1 MTAELEIDD
10 LAVRF
15 GGLHALD
22 GIAVGVEEGHTMGI
36 IGPNGA
42 GKTTLLNAVCGLVR
56 PSRGEVRF
64 RGQTLTGRKGEQIA
78 ALGVARTFQLAE
90 GFGDFTVWD
99 YVRLGMAAA
108 GKGRAGGGRVAG
120 GGASGPEAERTCVA
134 SLELI
139 GLWPERA
146 RLLRS
151 LPYGLRKL
159 VDVCRATVSEPH
171 ILLLDEPTS
180 GLSATERADM
190 VIHLRTLKETI
201 RTMLIVD
208 HDVGFISAV
217 SDQLYAIAYG
227 KPLTQGPPEHVLRH
241 PDVIAAYMG

>member
-22 GIAVGVEEGHTMGI
+22 GIAVGVEEGSTLGI

-108 GKGRAGGGRVAG
+108 GGRASTDSS
-120 GGASGPEAERTCVA
+120 ASAKCVA
-134 SLELI
+134 SLEVI
-139 GLWPERA
+139 GLWAERG

-159 VDVCRATVSEPH
+159 VDVGRATVSEPH
-171 ILLLDEPTS
+171 LLLLDEPTS
-180 GLSATERADM
+180 GLSAQERADM

-241 PDVIAAYMG
+241 PGVIAAYMG

>member
-1 MTAELEIDD
+1 VTAELEIDD

-22 GIAVGVEEGHTMGI
+22 GIAVGVEEGHTLGI

-64 RGQTLTGRKGEQIA
+64 RGQALTGRKGEQIA

-108 GKGRAGGGRVAG
+108 GKS
-120 GGASGPEAERTCVA
+120 SGPQAERKCVT
-134 SLELI
+134 SLEVI
-139 GLWPERA
+139 GLWAERA

-171 ILLLDEPTS
+171 LLLLDEPTS

-190 VIHLRTLKETI
+190 VVHLRTLKETI
-201 RTMLIVD
+201 ATMLIVD

>member
-1 MTAELEIDD
+1 VTAELEIDD

-22 GIAVGVEEGHTMGI
+22 GIAVGVEEGHTLGI

-42 GKTTLLNAVCGLVR
+42 GKTTLLNAICGLVR

-108 GKGRAGGGRVAG
+108 PHARHSARASRRAGGQADQR
-120 GGASGPEAERTCVA
+120 CVA
-134 SLELI
+134 SLEMI
-139 GLWPERA
+139 GLWAERG

-159 VDVCRATVSEPH
+159 VDVGRATVSEPH
-171 ILLLDEPTS
+171 LLLLDEPTS
-180 GLSATERADM
+180 GLSAQERADM
-190 VIHLRTLKETI
+190 VVHLRTLKETI

>member
-22 GIAVGVEEGHTMGI
+22 GIAVGVEEGHTLGI

-42 GKTTLLNAVCGLVR
+42 GKTTLLNAICGLVR

-99 YVRLGMAAA
+99 YVMLGMAAA
-108 GKGRAGGGRVAG
+108 GKSR
-120 GGASGPEAERTCVA
+120 GPAAEHTCVT
-134 SLELI
+134 SLEVI
-139 GLWPERA
+139 GLWAERA

-171 ILLLDEPTS
+171 LLLLDEPTS

>member
-1 MTAELEIDD
+1 
-10 LAVRF
+10 
-15 GGLHALD
+15 
-22 GIAVGVEEGHTMGI
+22 MGI

-42 GKTTLLNAVCGLVR
+42 GKTTLLNAICGLVR

-108 GKGRAGGGRVAG
+108 AKSRGTQ
-120 GGASGPEAERTCVA
+120 AEEKCVA
-134 SLELI
+134 SLEVI
-139 GLWPERA
+139 GLWAERA

-190 VIHLRTLKETI
+190 VVHLRTLKETI

>member
-1 MTAELEIDD
+1 VTAELEIDD

-15 GGLHALD
+15 GGLLALD
-22 GIAVGVEEGHTMGI
+22 GIAVGVEEGHTLGI

-108 GKGRAGGGRVAG
+108 GKS
-120 GGASGPEAERTCVA
+120 SGLDAERKCVA
-134 SLELI
+134 SLEVI
-139 GLWPERA
+139 GLWAERA

-190 VIHLRTLKETI
+190 VVHLRTLKETI
-201 RTMLIVD
+201 RTMLVVD

>member
-22 GIAVGVEEGHTMGI
+22 GIAVGVEEGHTLGI

-42 GKTTLLNAVCGLVR
+42 GKTTLLNAICGLVR

-99 YVRLGMAAA
+99 YVRLGMAAS
-108 GKGRAGGGRVAG
+108 
-120 GGASGPEAERTCVA
+120 ASRNNADRKCVE
-134 SLELI
+134 SLEVI
-139 GLWPERA
+139 GLWAERG

-180 GLSATERADM
+180 GLSAQERADM
-190 VIHLRTLKETI
+190 VVHLRTLKETI

>member
-56 PSRGEVRF
+56 PSRGAVRF

-108 GKGRAGGGRVAG
+108 ARSRGT
-120 GGASGPEAERTCVA
+120 EAEEKCVA
-134 SLELI
+134 SLEVI

-190 VIHLRTLKETI
+190 VVHLRTLKETI

>member
-1 MTAELEIDD
+1 VSTELEIDD

-22 GIAVGVEEGHTMGI
+22 GIAVGVEEGQTLGI

-42 GKTTLLNAVCGLVR
+42 GKTTLLNAICGLVR

-99 YVRLGMAAA
+99 YVRLGMAASN
-108 GKGRAGGGRVAG
+108 KSR
-120 GGASGPEAERTCVA
+120 GPGAERTCVD
-134 SLELI
+134 SLEVI
-139 GLWPERA
+139 GLWAERA

-159 VDVCRATVSEPH
+159 VDVCRATVSEPNL
-171 ILLLDEPTS
+171 LLLDEPTS

-190 VIHLRTLKETI
+190 VVHLRTLKQTI

-227 KPLTQGPPEHVLRH
+227 KPLTQGPPEHVLAH

>member
-1 MTAELEIDD
+1 MRCVITPAASDRNSD
-10 LAVRF
+10 AP
-15 GGLHALD
+15 
-22 GIAVGVEEGHTMGI
+22 IAVI
-36 IGPNGA
+36 
-42 GKTTLLNAVCGLVR
+42 KKVR
-56 PSRGEVRF
+56 
-64 RGQTLTGRKGEQIA
+64 
-78 ALGVARTFQLAE
+78 
-90 GFGDFTVWD
+90 
-99 YVRLGMAAA
+99 
-108 GKGRAGGGRVAG
+108 
-120 GGASGPEAERTCVA
+120 GGALRRRRGRYATNSSASAKCVA
-134 SLELI
+134 SLEVI
-139 GLWPERA
+139 GLWAERG

-180 GLSATERADM
+180 GLSAQERADM

>member
-1 MTAELEIDD
+1 MTIELEIDD

-22 GIAVGVEEGHTMGI
+22 GIAVTVEAGTTLGI

-64 RGQTLTGRKGEQIA
+64 RGQALTGRKGEQIA
-78 ALGVARTFQLAE
+78 AAGVARTFQLAE

-108 GKGRAGGGRVAG
+108 RPPRT
-120 GGASGPEAERTCVA
+120 GAAADQRCAAALAT
-134 SLELI
+134 I
-139 GLWPERA
+139 DLWPQRA

-171 ILLLDEPTS
+171 MLLLDEPTS
-180 GLSATERADM
+180 GLSAQERADM
-190 VIHLRTLKETI
+190 VVHLRMLKETI

-217 SDQLYAIAYG
+217 SDHLYAIAYG
-227 KPLTQGPPEHVLRH
+227 KPLTHGTPEHVLKH
-241 PDVIAAYMG
+241 PEVIAAYMG

>member
-1 MTAELEIDD
+1 MTAELEVTD

-22 GIAVGVEEGHTMGI
+22 GIDFTVGAGTILGI

-56 PSRGEVRF
+56 PARGDVRF
-64 RGQTLTGRKGEQIA
+64 RGEMLTGRKGEQIA
-78 ALGVARTFQLAE
+78 AAGVARTFQLAE
-90 GFGDFTVWD
+90 GFADFTVFD

-108 GKGRAGGGRVAG
+108 AGSREQRHGAG
-120 GGASGPEAERTCVA
+120 DHCAAA
-134 SLELI
+134 LQAAD
-139 GLWPERA
+139 LWPHRS
-146 RLLRS
+146 RLLKS
-151 LPYGLRKL
+151 LPYGMRKL
-159 VDVCRATVSEPH
+159 VDVCRATVSNPH
-171 ILLLDEPTS
+171 VLLLDEPTS
-180 GLSATERADM
+180 GLSERERSDM
-190 VIHLRTLKETI
+190 VVRLRALRETI
-201 RTMLIVD
+201 PTMLIVD

-227 KPLTQGPPEHVLRH
+227 KPLTSGLPEHVLTH

>member
-1 MTAELEIDD
+1 VTAELEIDD

-22 GIAVGVEEGHTMGI
+22 GIAVGVEAGHTLGI

-108 GKGRAGGGRVAG
+108 GQSRGSA
-120 GGASGPEAERTCVA
+120 AERTCA
-134 SLELI
+134 ESLEVI
-139 GLWPERA
+139 GLWGERA

-159 VDVCRATVSEPH
+159 VDVCRATVSEPR

-180 GLSATERADM
+180 GLSAQERADM
-190 VIHLRTLKETI
+190 VVHLRTLKETI

>member
-22 GIAVGVEEGHTMGI
+22 GIAVGVEEGHTLGI

-64 RGQTLTGRKGEQIA
+64 RGQALTGRKGEQIA

-108 GKGRAGGGRVAG
+108 GKS
-120 GGASGPEAERTCVA
+120 SGPQAERKCVT
-134 SLELI
+134 SLEVI
-139 GLWPERA
+139 GLWAERA

-171 ILLLDEPTS
+171 LLLLDEPTS

-190 VIHLRTLKETI
+190 VVHLRTLKETI
-201 RTMLIVD
+201 ATMLIVD

>member
-15 GGLHALD
+15 GGLQALD
-22 GIAVGVEEGHTMGI
+22 GIAVTVEAGTTLGI

-42 GKTTLLNAVCGLVR
+42 GKTTLLNAICGLVR

-64 RGQTLTGRKGEQIA
+64 RGQPLTGRKGEQIA
-78 ALGVARTFQLAE
+78 AAGVARTFQLAE

-108 GKGRAGGGRVAG
+108 GPPRT
-120 GGASGPEAERTCVA
+120 GAAADQRCATALATVD
-134 SLELI
+134 
-139 GLWPERA
+139 LWPQRA

-171 ILLLDEPTS
+171 MLLLDEPTS
-180 GLSATERADM
+180 GLSAQERADM
-190 VIHLRTLKETI
+190 VVHLRMLKETI

-217 SDQLYAIAYG
+217 SDHLYAIAYG
-227 KPLTQGPPEHVLRH
+227 KPLTHGTPEHVLKH
-241 PDVIAAYMG
+241 PEVVAAYMG

>member
-15 GGLHALD
+15 GGLQALD
-22 GIAVGVEEGHTMGI
+22 GIAVTIEASTTLGI

-42 GKTTLLNAVCGLVR
+42 GKTTLLNAICGLVR

-64 RGQTLTGRKGEQIA
+64 RGQPLTGRKGEQIA
-78 ALGVARTFQLAE
+78 AAGVARTFQLAE

-108 GKGRAGGGRVAG
+108 GPPRT
-120 GGASGPEAERTCVA
+120 GAAADQRCAAALAT
-134 SLELI
+134 I
-139 GLWPERA
+139 DLWPQRA

-171 ILLLDEPTS
+171 MLLLDEPTS
-180 GLSATERADM
+180 GLSAQERADM
-190 VIHLRTLKETI
+190 VVHLRMLKETI

-217 SDQLYAIAYG
+217 SDHLYAIAYG
-227 KPLTQGPPEHVLRH
+227 KPLTHGTPEHVLKH
-241 PDVIAAYMG
+241 PEVIAAYMG

>member
-1 MTAELEIDD
+1 VSTELEIDD

-22 GIAVGVEEGHTMGI
+22 GIAVGVEEGHTLGI

-42 GKTTLLNAVCGLVR
+42 GKTTLLNAICGLVR

-64 RGQTLTGRKGEQIA
+64 RGQALTGRKGEQIA

-90 GFGDFTVWD
+90 GFADFTVWD

-108 GKGRAGGGRVAG
+108 GKSR
-120 GGASGPEAERTCVA
+120 GADAERTCVT
-134 SLELI
+134 SLEVI
-139 GLWPERA
+139 GLWAERG

-159 VDVCRATVSEPH
+159 LDVCRATVSEPH
-171 ILLLDEPTS
+171 LLLLDEPTS
-180 GLSATERADM
+180 GLSAQERADM
-190 VIHLRTLKETI
+190 VVHLRTLKETI

>member
-1 MTAELEIDD
+1 VTAELEIDD

-22 GIAVGVEEGHTMGI
+22 GIAVGVEEGHTLGI

-64 RGQTLTGRKGEQIA
+64 RGQALTGRKGEQIA

-108 GKGRAGGGRVAG
+108 GKS
-120 GGASGPEAERTCVA
+120 SGPQAERKCVT
-134 SLELI
+134 SLEVI
-139 GLWPERA
+139 GLWAERA

-171 ILLLDEPTS
+171 LLLLDEPTS

-190 VIHLRTLKETI
+190 VVHLRTLKKTI
-201 RTMLIVD
+201 ATMLIVD

>member
-1 MTAELEIDD
+1 MTAELEVRD

-22 GIAVGVEEGHTMGI
+22 GIDFAVDEGAILGI

-42 GKTTLLNAVCGLVR
+42 GKTTLLNAICGLVR
-56 PSRGEVRF
+56 PSRGEVRY
-64 RGQTLTGRKGEQIA
+64 RGESLAGRKGEQIA
-78 ALGVARTFQLAE
+78 AVGVARTFQLAE
-90 GFGDFTVWD
+90 GFADFTVWD

-108 GKGRAGGGRVAG
+108 GAPRARPGADDRCAAG
-120 GGASGPEAERTCVA
+120 MQAVE
-134 SLELI
+134 
-139 GLWPERA
+139 LWPHRS
-146 RLLRS
+146 RLLKS

-159 VDVCRATVSEPH
+159 VDVCRATVSEPRV
-171 ILLLDEPTS
+171 LLLDEPTS
-180 GLSATERADM
+180 GLSAAERADM
-190 VIHLRTLKETI
+190 VDRLRLLRETTA
-201 RTMLIVD
+201 TMLIVD

-227 KPLTQGPPEHVLRH
+227 RPLTQGAPERVLTH

>member
-1 MTAELEIDD
+1 
-10 LAVRF
+10 
-15 GGLHALD
+15 
-22 GIAVGVEEGHTMGI
+22 
-36 IGPNGA
+36 
-42 GKTTLLNAVCGLVR
+42 VCGLVR

-64 RGQTLTGRKGEQIA
+64 RGQALTGRKGEQIA

-108 GKGRAGGGRVAG
+108 GKS
-120 GGASGPEAERTCVA
+120 SGPQAERKCVT
-134 SLELI
+134 SLEVI
-139 GLWPERA
+139 GLWAERA

-171 ILLLDEPTS
+171 LLLLDEPTS

-190 VIHLRTLKETI
+190 VVHLRTLKETI
-201 RTMLIVD
+201 ATMLIVD

>member
-1 MTAELEIDD
+1 VTAELEIDD

-56 PSRGEVRF
+56 PSRGAVRF

-108 GKGRAGGGRVAG
+108 ARSRGT
-120 GGASGPEAERTCVA
+120 EAEEKCVA
-134 SLELI
+134 SLEVI

-190 VIHLRTLKETI
+190 VVHLRTLKETI

>member
-1 MTAELEIDD
+1 MSAELEIDD

-22 GIAVGVEEGHTMGI
+22 GIAVGVEEGHTLGI

-42 GKTTLLNAVCGLVR
+42 GKTTLLNAICGLVR

-108 GKGRAGGGRVAG
+108 GQSRGLD
-120 GGASGPEAERTCVA
+120 AERTCVA
-134 SLELI
+134 SLEVI
-139 GLWPERA
+139 GLWAERG

-171 ILLLDEPTS
+171 LLLLDEPTS
-180 GLSATERADM
+180 GLSAQERADM
-190 VIHLRTLKETI
+190 VVHLRTLKETI

>member
-1 MTAELEIDD
+1 VSAELEIDD

-22 GIAVGVEEGHTMGI
+22 GIAVGVEEGHTLGI

-42 GKTTLLNAVCGLVR
+42 GKTTLLNAICGLVR
-56 PSRGEVRF
+56 PARGEVRF

-108 GKGRAGGGRVAG
+108 GGARSGGRSSAQ
-120 GGASGPEAERTCVA
+120 ADHTCVA
-134 SLELI
+134 SLQVI

-159 VDVCRATVSEPH
+159 VDVCRATVSEPNL
-171 ILLLDEPTS
+171 LLLDEPTS
-180 GLSATERADM
+180 GLSAHERTDM
-190 VIHLRTLKETI
+190 VVHLRTLKETI

-227 KPLTQGPPEHVLRH
+227 KPLTQGPPEHVLAH

>member
-1 MTAELEIDD
+1 VTAELEIDD

-22 GIAVGVEEGHTMGI
+22 GIAVGVEEGHTLGI

-42 GKTTLLNAVCGLVR
+42 GKTTLLNAICGLVR

-99 YVRLGMAAA
+99 YVRLGMAAS
-108 GKGRAGGGRVAG
+108 
-120 GGASGPEAERTCVA
+120 ASRNNADRKCVE
-134 SLELI
+134 SLEVI
-139 GLWPERA
+139 GLWAERG

-180 GLSATERADM
+180 GLSAQERADM
-190 VIHLRTLKETI
+190 VVHLRTLKQTI

>member
-1 MTAELEIDD
+1 MSAELEIDD

-22 GIAVGVEEGHTMGI
+22 GIAVGVEEGRTLGI

-42 GKTTLLNAVCGLVR
+42 GKTTLLNAICGLVR
-56 PSRGEVRF
+56 PARGEVRF
-64 RGQTLTGRKGEQIA
+64 RGQTLSGRKGEQIA

-108 GKGRAGGGRVAG
+108 GGARSGRRADH
-120 GGASGPEAERTCVA
+120 PCVA
-134 SLELI
+134 SLQVI

-171 ILLLDEPTS
+171 LLLLDEPTS
-180 GLSATERADM
+180 GLSAHERADM
-190 VIHLRTLKETI
+190 VVHLRTLKETI

-227 KPLTQGPPEHVLRH
+227 KPLTQGPPEHVLAH

>member
-1 MTAELEIDD
+1 MTAELEIND

-22 GIAVGVEEGHTMGI
+22 GIAVGVEEGHTLGI

-64 RGQTLTGRKGEQIA
+64 RGQRLTGRKGEQIA

-108 GKGRAGGGRVAG
+108 GARASTDSSANDR
-120 GGASGPEAERTCVA
+120 CVA
-134 SLELI
+134 SLEVI
-139 GLWPERA
+139 GLWAERA

-151 LPYGLRKL
+151 LPYGVRKL

-190 VIHLRTLKETI
+190 VRHLRTLKESI

>member
-1 MTAELEIDD
+1 VTAELEIDD

-22 GIAVGVEEGHTMGI
+22 GIAVGVEEGHTLGI

-108 GKGRAGGGRVAG
+108 GRS
-120 GGASGPEAERTCVA
+120 SGLDAERKCVT
-134 SLELI
+134 SLEVI
-139 GLWPERA
+139 GLWGERA

-190 VIHLRTLKETI
+190 VVHLRTLKKTI